1 MKNIIITKAFYW
13 NKKNIFFYA
22 LAFVLVLF
30 SSCKKEEDVQLS
42 VDFVYEVLDT
52 NYTVP
57 AHILFTNQTQGA
69 TYYKWTFE
77 GGSPGSFDKREPGAV
92 TFNNTGIVKI
102 KLEAWNDIERKEKEI
117 TILLDSVVTAGFNA
131 TPIVNDFAPVD
142 YKFTNT
148 SLGASQYNWQFPG
161 ALNTL
166 GSTEKNPLNVRY
178 ITAGLHRVYLQ
189 SLNARGRKD
198 TISKLIRVRPTLS
211 AAFAIEPSFDDI
223 DDYEAPLIATLK
235 NNTISAT
242 IHNWQAPGGI
252 LSSTTDSIPNVTY
265 NTPGTY
271 TVTYMADNGKQ
282 TQTIT
287 QSIIVKPNTGM
298 RTFTNVKFGINS
310 ADASLGCYFST
321 MLRQTFKSSEVNNT
335 NGTKIDLCFFGLS
348 NNFTFNKFISPDSVQ
363 LFTFPTI
370 ANASHTNYINLQE
383 SCGCGLF
390 TVSQFDNAVNG
401 TMLNTINVPTI
412 GGGTNFS
419 NAVIPRIVLF
429 LNQQGKKGA
438 IKIKQF
444 VNDGL
449 QSYILCD
456 IKVQKD

>member
-1 MKNIIITKAFYW
+1 MENIIITKAFYC
-13 NKKNIFFYA
+13 NKKNTFFYA

-77 GGSPGSFDKREPGAV
+77 GGNPSSFDKREPGAV
-92 TFNNTGIVKI
+92 TFNNTGVVKI
-102 KLEAWNDIERKEKEI
+102 KLEAWNDNERKEKEV
-117 TILLDSVVTAGFNA
+117 TIILDSVVTAGFSA
-131 TPIVNDFAPVD
+131 TPVINNFAPVD
-142 YKFTNT
+142 YNFVNT
-148 SLGASQYNWQFPG
+148 SLGASMYNWQFLG
-161 ALNTL
+161 AANTT
-166 GSTEKNPLNVRY
+166 SSSDKNPSNIRY
-178 ITAGLHRVYLQ
+178 NTAGVYRVFLQ
-189 SLNARGRKD
+189 SQNTRGRKD
-198 TISKLIRVRPTLS
+198 TVSKFITVRPTLS
-211 AAFAIEPSFDDI
+211 AAFSIEPSFDDV
-223 DDYEAPLIATLK
+223 DDYEAPLVATLK

-242 IHNWQAPGGI
+242 LHNWQAPGGT
-252 LSSTTDSIPNVTY
+252 LSSTTDSIPTVTY

-271 TVTYMADNGKQ
+271 TVTYVADNGKQ
-282 TQTIT
+282 TQTVT

-310 ADASLGCYFST
+310 ADATLGCYFST
-321 MLRQTFKSSEVNNT
+321 QLRRVFKSTEVTNT
-335 NGTKIDLCFFGLS
+335 NGPKIDLCFFGLS

-363 LFTFPTI
+363 LFTFPVI
-370 ANASHTNYINLQE
+370 VNASHTNYINLQE

-401 TMLNTINVPTI
+401 TMLNAINVPTI
-412 GGGTNFS
+412 GGGANFS
-419 NAVIPRIVLF
+419 NAIVPRIVLF
-429 LNQQGKKGA
+429 ANQAGKKGA